1 MDNNRKIFPKSL
13 FWLVLFISIVNALA
27 TVFSWYWRIP
37 WLDMPMHFLGGFWVS
52 SVAMWWFYSQ
62 IIDFKHRN
70 IFIFSIGVVLIIGS
84 LWEIFGFGIDKFT
97 LVSRSDLALDTIS
110 DIIFDVIG
118 AIVSATYFIL
128 KR

>member
-118 AIVSATYFIL
+118 AIVSAMYFIL